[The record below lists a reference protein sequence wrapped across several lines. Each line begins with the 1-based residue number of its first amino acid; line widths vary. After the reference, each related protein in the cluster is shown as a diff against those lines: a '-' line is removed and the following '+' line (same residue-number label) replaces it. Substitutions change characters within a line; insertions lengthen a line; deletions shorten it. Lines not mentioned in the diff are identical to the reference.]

1 MITPPIRRRI
11 SSDIKEAIKNPDV
24 LDIDFEA
31 PEGNFKYMI
40 SSGSTLLD
48 LAISGGR
55 TYGGGI
61 PAGIIIE
68 VFGPPSV
75 GKTAIL
81 AEIIASVQIPG
92 GDVWVLDPEARM
104 DKQYM
109 KTYDVTINEKNY
121 SRPRTVP
128 EVFDVIK
135 KAAPAK
141 KGIVNCVATDGL
153 AALSTDLELKKG
165 DKMGMRRGKE
175 FSEGLRTT
183 AIDIREK
190 LLIVASSNQI
200 RHGERGEFTPGGNAY
215 PFYASLRIRMWRK
228 SIIERE
234 RVIDEKGEHQDA
246 LKGTFSRATGQ
257 IVECEI
263 VKSSLN
269 EPFRKALVYIIF
281 DYGLHDIMANL
292 QFNKD
297 VTKNTTYF
305 CGDGKTYVALS
316 DAVKYVEDH
325 SLEDTVQERTRKL
338 WYKIQDALKVE
349 RKPKI
354 RS

>member
-1 MITPPIRRRI
+1 MNKPPIRKKAAEI
-11 SSDIKEAIKNPDV
+11 KKVIKEEPV
-24 LDIDFEA
+24 QLVDFEA
-31 PEGNFKYMI
+31 PEGNFNYMI

-55 TYGGGI
+55 IYGGGI

-68 VFGPPSV
+68 IFGPPSV

-92 GDVWVLDPEARM
+92 GDAWVLDPEGRM

-109 KTYDVTINEKNY
+109 KTYDVIIDEKNY

-215 PFYASLRIRMWRK
+215 PFYSSLRIRMWRK
-228 SIIERE
+228 SLIERE
-234 RVIDEKGEHQDA
+234 RTITEKGEDPDA
-246 LKGTFSRATGQ
+246 LKGTFSRKVGQ

-263 VKSSLN
+263 VKSSLD
-269 EPFRKALVYIIF
+269 EPFRVAPVYIVF

-292 QFNKD
+292 QFNKNA
-297 VTKNTTYF
+297 TKNSTMYE
-305 CGDGKTYVALS
+305 CGDGKEYVALN
-316 DAVKYVEDH
+316 DAVKYVEDN
-325 SLEDTVQERTRKL
+325 SLEDAVQERTRKL
-338 WYKIQDALKVE
+338 WYKIQKILKVE
-349 RKPKI
+349 RKPKT